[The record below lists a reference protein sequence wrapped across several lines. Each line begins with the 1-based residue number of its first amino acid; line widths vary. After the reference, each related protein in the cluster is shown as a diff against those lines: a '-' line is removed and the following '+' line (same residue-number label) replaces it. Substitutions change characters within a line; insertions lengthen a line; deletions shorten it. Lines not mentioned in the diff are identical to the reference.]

1 MYFSFLRN
9 ERKEENELKIK
20 TLTEWNYENWKW
32 NKMKN
37 RTEVGTVF

>member
-20 TLTEWNYENWKW
+20 TLTEWNYEN
-32 NKMKN
+32 
-37 RTEVGTVF
+37 